1 MYAMLTTRKLMIIS
15 QISDLQ
21 FQITQLYQNQM
32 DLTSLGGV
40 IGDGTV
46 TQQEFANSG
55 QKTKYGVNQILME
68 ADSASQ
74 TSGYSFVQMSTDGMG
89 SMVFD
94 ETYLTNIQAQISNS
108 EKQIEMKRE
117 QLETKLKALEQE
129 LQAVDEGENQGIQMS
144 APKCA

>member
-1 MYAMLTTRKLMIIS
+1 
-15 QISDLQ
+15 
-21 FQITQLYQNQM
+21 
-32 DLTSLGGV
+32 
-40 IGDGTV
+40 
-46 TQQEFANSG
+46 
-55 QKTKYGVNQILME
+55 ME

-74 TSGYSFVQMSTDGMG
+74 KSGYTFVQMSTDGMG

-144 APKCA
+144 APKYA

>member
-74 TSGYSFVQMSTDGMG
+74 TSGYTFVQMSTDGMG

-94 ETYLTNIQAQISNS
+94 ETYLTNIKAQISNS

-117 QLETKLKALEQE
+117 QLETKLAALQQE
-129 LQAVDEGENQGIQMS
+129 LQAVEQGEEQGIKQS
-144 APKCA
+144 VPRYA